1 MGPASFVPIIRRIF
15 DRRLGKAKTRRY
27 EEDSRKRRIRVVR
40 RIARRRPNSRQF
52 NDRFKRI
59 SGIAAHSN
67 LQNAI
72 NERALI
78 DLTG

>member
-1 MGPASFVPIIRRIF
+1 MTKTAGNGGPRDECSLPVDA
-15 DRRLGKAKTRRY
+15 G
-27 EEDSRKRRIRVVR
+27 
-40 RIARRRPNSRQF
+40 QF

>member
-1 MGPASFVPIIRRIF
+1 M
-15 DRRLGKAKTRRY
+15 
-27 EEDSRKRRIRVVR
+27 VR
-40 RIARRRPNSRQF
+40 RITRRRPNSRQF

>member
-1 MGPASFVPIIRRIF
+1 MRPRILSQLF
-15 DRRLGKAKTRRY
+15 DESLIVVQAKTRRPLRRRQP
-27 EEDSRKRRIRVVR
+27 EAEDSRRSTNT
-40 RIARRRPNSRQF
+40 RRRSNSRQF